1 MVKVTMISDEAA
13 ELGEGPR
20 LDGRTGEVVWVDIL
34 AGRLYRCAWDGGRL
48 RTIAVIEVGRH
59 LGAVAPVD
67 APGGGWVAAAGQG
80 FAHVAEDGTVTVLAE
95 PEAHQHGRTRMN
107 DGACDPQGRFWAG
120 SMAYDERPGA
130 GTLYR
135 MDHDGTVTAMVH
147 GVTISNGLGWSPDGT
162 TMYYADSGAGTV
174 DAFDFDGVGGDLER
188 RRTLV
193 RCDGPAVP
201 DGLWVD
207 DEGCL
212 WVAMW
217 GGGEVRRYAPDGG
230 LVHASPLPVSR
241 PTACC
246 FVGQDRDTLIITS
259 ARSGLSAEAL
269 AREPAAGRVMAIDA
283 GATGPAATPYRP
295 HAGVLA

>member
-1 MVKVTMISDEAA
+1 MNVRLISDEAA

-20 LDGRTGEVVWVDIL
+20 LDARTGEVLWVDIL
-34 AGRLYRCAWDGGRL
+34 AGRLHRCGWEAGRL
-48 RTIAVIEVGRH
+48 RPVATVEVGRH

-67 APGGGWVAAAGQG
+67 APGRGWVAAAGQG

-95 PEAHQHGRTRMN
+95 PEAGQGGRTRMN

-135 MDHDGTVTAMVH
+135 MGHDGTVTPVVT

-162 TMYYADSGAGTV
+162 TMYYADSGAGTL
-174 DAFDFDGVGGDLER
+174 DAFDFDGVSGNLER

-193 RCDGPAVP
+193 RCEGPGVP

-217 GGGEVRRYAPDGG
+217 GGGAVRRYAPDGG
-230 LVHASPLPVSR
+230 LLHTWPLPVSQ

-246 FVGQDRDTLIITS
+246 FAGPARDTLIITS
-259 ARSGLSAEAL
+259 ARSGLPAEAL
-269 AREPAAGRVMAIDA
+269 ADQPAAGRVMAIDTA
-283 GATGPAATPYRP
+283 TTGPAATPYRP
-295 HAGVLA
+295 RSGVLP

>member
-1 MVKVTMISDEAA
+1 MNVRLISDEAA

-20 LDGRTGEVVWVDIL
+20 LDPRTGEVLWVDIM
-34 AGRLYRCAWDGGRL
+34 AGRLYRCRWDAGRL
-48 RTIAVIEVGRH
+48 HTIAVIEVGRH

-95 PEAHQHGRTRMN
+95 PEAGQAGRTRMN

-120 SMAYDERPGA
+120 SMAYDTSPAA
-130 GTLYR
+130 GSLYR
-135 MDHDGTVTAMVH
+135 MDHDGTVTPVLT

-162 TMYYADSGAGTV
+162 TMYYADTGAGTL
-174 DAFDFDGVGGDLER
+174 DAFDFDGVSGDLER

-193 RCDGPAVP
+193 RCEGPGFP

-230 LVHASPLPVSR
+230 LIHAWPLPVSQ

-246 FVGQDRDTLIITS
+246 FVGRDAGTLIITS
-259 ARSGLSAEAL
+259 ARLDLPAEAL
-269 AREPAAGRVMAIDA
+269 ADQPAAGRVMAIDA
-283 GATGPAATPYRP
+283 GATGPPATPFRP
-295 HAGVLA
+295 RPGVLP

>member
-1 MVKVTMISDEAA
+1 MNVRLISDEAA

-20 LDGRTGEVVWVDIL
+20 LDARTGEVLWVDIM
-34 AGRLYRCAWDGGRL
+34 AGHLYRCSWDGGRL
-48 RTIAVIEVGRH
+48 HTIAMIEVGRH
-59 LGAVAPVD
+59 LGAVAPVE
-67 APGGGWVAAAGQG
+67 APGGGWIAAAGQG
-80 FAHVAEDGTVTVLAE
+80 FAHVAEDGRVTVLAE
-95 PEAHQHGRTRMN
+95 PEAGQGGRTRMN

-135 MDHDGTVTAMVH
+135 MDHDGTVTAVVR

-174 DAFDFDGVGGDLER
+174 DAFDFDGASGDLER

-193 RCDGPAVP
+193 RCDGPAFP

-230 LVHASPLPVSR
+230 LLHASPLPVSR

-246 FVGQDRDTLIITS
+246 FVGREGDTLIVTS
-259 ARSGLSAEAL
+259 ARFGLPAEAL

-295 HAGVLA
+295 RSGVLP

>member
-1 MVKVTMISDEAA
+1 MDVTLLSDEVA

-20 LDGRTGEVVWVDIL
+20 LDPRTGEVLWVDIL
-34 AGRLYRCAWDGGRL
+34 AGRMYRGALEAGRL
-48 RTIAVIEVGRH
+48 RTVATVEAGRH

-67 APGGGWVAAAGQG
+67 GPGRGWIAAAGQG
-80 FAHVAEDGTVTVLAE
+80 FAHLAEDGTVTVLAE
-95 PEAHQHGRTRMN
+95 PEAGGQGRTRMN

-120 SMAYDERPGA
+120 SMAYDETQGA

-135 MDHDGTVTAMVH
+135 MDPDGTVTPVVT

-162 TMYYADSGAGTV
+162 TMYYADSGAGTL
-174 DAFDFDGVGGDLER
+174 DAFDFDGASGALER

-193 RCDGPAVP
+193 RCAGPGVP

-217 GGGEVRRYAPDGG
+217 GGGEVRRYAPDGA
-230 LVHASPLPVSR
+230 LLHAWPLPVSQ

-246 FVGQDRDTLIITS
+246 FAGPGRATLIVTS
-259 ARSGLSAEAL
+259 ARAGLPAEVL
-269 AREPAAGRVMAIDA
+269 AAEPAAGRVMAIVA
-283 GATGPAATPYRP
+283 GVSGPAAAPYRP
-295 HAGVLA
+295 LAGVLPS

>member
-1 MVKVTMISDEAA
+1 MNVTLISDEAA

-20 LDGRTGEVVWVDIL
+20 LDARTGEVLWVDIM
-34 AGRLYRCAWDGGRL
+34 AGHLYRCSWDGGRL
-48 RTIAVIEVGRH
+48 HTTAMIEVGRH
-59 LGAVAPVD
+59 LGAVAPVEE
-67 APGGGWVAAAGQG
+67 PGGGWIAAAGQG
-80 FAHVAEDGTVTVLAE
+80 FAHVDEDGTVTVLAE
-95 PEAHQHGRTRMN
+95 PESHQQGRTRMN

-135 MDHDGTVTAMVH
+135 MDHDGTVTAVVR

-174 DAFDFDGVGGDLER
+174 DAFDFDGVSGDLER

-193 RCDGPAVP
+193 RSDGPAFP

-230 LVHASPLPVSR
+230 LIHASPLPVSR

-246 FVGQDRDTLIITS
+246 FVGQDGDTLIVTS
-259 ARSGLSAEAL
+259 ARFGLSAEAQ

-283 GATGPAATPYRP
+283 GVTGPAATPYRP
-295 HAGVLA
+295 HFGVLP

>member
-1 MVKVTMISDEAA
+1 MNVRLISDEAA

-20 LDGRTGEVVWVDIL
+20 LDARTGEVLWVDIT
-34 AGRLYRCAWDGGRL
+34 AGRLYRCSWDGGRL
-48 RTIAVIEVGRH
+48 HTIATIEVGRD
-59 LGAVAPVD
+59 LGAVAPVER
-67 APGGGWVAAAGQG
+67 PGGGWIAAAGQG

-95 PEAHQHGRTRMN
+95 PEAGQAGRTRMN

-135 MDHDGTVTAMVH
+135 MDHDGTVTPVVT

-162 TMYYADSGAGTV
+162 TMYYADTGVGTL
-174 DAFDFDGVGGDLER
+174 DAFDFDGVSGSLER

-193 RCDGPAVP
+193 RCEGPGFP

-230 LVHASPLPVSR
+230 LIHAWPLPVSQ
-241 PTACC
+241 PSACC
-246 FVGQDRDTLIITS
+246 FAGQDGDTLIITS
-259 ARSGLSAEAL
+259 ARVGLSAEAL
-269 AREPAAGRVMAIDA
+269 AREPAAGRVMAIDP

-295 HAGVLA
+295 RSGVLP